1 MYPAKVPHNIS
12 AALDLHLSVA
22 LMGLNAVDLGL
33 LRLSRESDIEDEVIP
48 QAENTQESALLGYSI
63 LYTDSHAARA
73 RAGEAKINSD
83 STENNQKQIA

>member
-1 MYPAKVPHNIS
+1 LQRNLIFPAKVPYNIS

-48 QAENTQESALLGYSI
+48 QAEKNTKVSAFTI
-63 LYTDSHAARA
+63 
-73 RAGEAKINSD
+73 
-83 STENNQKQIA
+83 